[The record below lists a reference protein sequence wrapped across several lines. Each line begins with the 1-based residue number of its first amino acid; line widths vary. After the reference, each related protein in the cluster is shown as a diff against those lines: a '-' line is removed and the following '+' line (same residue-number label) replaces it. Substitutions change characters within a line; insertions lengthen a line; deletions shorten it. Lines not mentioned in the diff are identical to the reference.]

1 MRNKPILLVFLL
13 LLINIPSSFAHKK
26 ELAITID
33 DLPFVGE
40 SQNFHLDMII
50 STLKNTD
57 TPATG
62 FIIAK
67 EVTPKNMPMLE
78 KFRDAGLSLGNHTLS
93 HANLGRLN
101 TQAAIHEIEA
111 ADRIL
116 SPVLTEPKYF
126 RYPYLSTGA
135 GTKKDAIVHYLAE
148 KKYQIAPISIDSK
161 DFVFNQLLLSVPQN
175 ERRAFL
181 GSLKNC
187 YLDFIWQQ
195 TLKAEEHTKY
205 LRKPDQPQILLI
217 HANLLNAYVLP
228 DIIELYKSKGYT
240 LVSLDSALNPMENA
254 SAPVRQQIALEK
266 TNIETFMAW
275 D

>member
-1 MRNKPILLVFLL
+1 MRNKHLL
-13 LLINIPSSFAHKK
+13 LTFFLFIFGIEASFAHNK
-26 ELAITID
+26 ELVLTID

-50 STLKNTD
+50 TALKSTD

-67 EVTPKNMPMLE
+67 EVTPKNMPMLI
-78 KFRDAGLSLGNHTLS
+78 KFREAGLNLGNHTLS
-93 HANLGRLN
+93 HANLNKLSA
-101 TQAAIHEIEA
+101 QSFFHEIDA

-116 SPVLTEPKYF
+116 APVLTEPKYF
-126 RYPYLSTGA
+126 RYPYLAMGT
-135 GTKKDAIVHYLAE
+135 GTKKSAIIQHLAE

-161 DFVFNQLLLSVPQN
+161 DFVFNQILLSVPQN

-181 GSLKNC
+181 PSLKNC

-195 TLKAEEHTKY
+195 TLKAEEHTAY
-205 LRKPDQPQILLI
+205 IHKPDQPQILLI

-228 DIIELYKSKGYT
+228 DIINLYKEKGYSF
-240 LVSLDSALNPMENA
+240 VNIENALNPMETA
-254 SAPVRQQIALEK
+254 SNPVRQQIALAK